1 MCQSAIALIT
11 NALHTIDSDEKLLR
25 IKGRIA
31 LFLQTME
38 VGLFSCSCALIVPLL
53 TSFAELGVFC
63 IQHQRF
69 TAHSI

>member
-38 VGLFSCSCALIVPLL
+38 VSRFACNVEGLTLS
-53 TSFAELGVFC
+53 
-63 IQHQRF
+63 
-69 TAHSI
+69 